1 MRFLGKFSFLAAG
14 AQRKPKFFGL
24 CGRRLGKDATG
35 RSRFPKTSVLF
46 WEMLLGLEGAF
57 GQLEDGRLFEDVG
70 SGGLAQKFQSTR
82 LTERGVSEQG
92 TGRFD
97 R

>member
-1 MRFLGKFSFLAAG
+1 
-14 AQRKPKFFGL
+14 
-24 CGRRLGKDATG
+24 
-35 RSRFPKTSVLF
+35 
-46 WEMLLGLEGAF
+46 MLLGLEGAF